1 MSANPGDGIMA
12 KAQPPEGGFRAVVAR
27 TRPQRNHVGASNLSR
42 CLPDMQCGFSEHST
56 GAERG
61 AIEIARIFVAAVSL
75 R

>member
-1 MSANPGDGIMA
+1 
-12 KAQPPEGGFRAVVAR
+12 
-27 TRPQRNHVGASNLSR
+27 
-42 CLPDMQCGFSEHST
+42 MQCGFSEHST